1 MHFHPLANPST
12 VSDACSL
19 LGIFWNADYDQT
31 MPCLRLRSPHTPKAL
46 RGWVLV
52 DALGMPRYWPTIW
65 ADVLRAGLEDSTR
78 CRHLYAIDR
87 LYLHFERQY
96 GSDLLDVLLT
106 DCQFDEIESGLTGFF
121 SSLRNQATFDSVD
134 NSSTWASAFN
144 FMLDVIR
151 HVGAWTDGL
160 RNTLEV
166 RLLIL
171 ERLFAQLAP
180 CKPRPPAPIRAL
192 PSIVIDDL
200 YRIFNPISKE
210 NPFRT
215 EQLRWRNYLFFC

>member
-1 MHFHPLANPST
+1 
-12 VSDACSL
+12 
-19 LGIFWNADYDQT
+19 
-31 MPCLRLRSPHTPKAL
+31 
-46 RGWVLV
+46 
-52 DALGMPRYWPTIW
+52 
-65 ADVLRAGLEDSTR
+65 
-78 CRHLYAIDR
+78 
-87 LYLHFERQY
+87 
-96 GSDLLDVLLT
+96 
-106 DCQFDEIESGLTGFF
+106 
-121 SSLRNQATFDSVD
+121 
-134 NSSTWASAFN
+134 
-144 FMLDVIR
+144 MLDVIR

-200 YRIFNPISKE
+200 YRIFNPTSKE